1 MPSQMNDHTLD
12 ALKGWPSP
20 YAVDHVASAASG
32 VTITAGNVVTLDTAG
47 NYVLGYGASD
57 VNAQGVAMFAF
68 QNSSDPDVANDGG
81 VTFGTGESAN
91 AWVPVAPGGGIMALV
106 ATGAY
111 ELESTEFAAAF
122 NPAIGSTMS
131 ADATGELE
139 AGTAYTDSICGVVSA
154 AKSDNSHGVSSI
166 KFFPVWLPKT
176 PV

>member
-32 VTITAGNVVTLDTAG
+32 VTVVAGSVVTLDSSG
-47 NYVLGYGASD
+47 NYVLGQTATS
-57 VNAQGVAMFAF
+57 AVAMFAF
-68 QNSSDPDVANDGG
+68 QNSTDPDVSNDGG
-81 VTFGTGESAN
+81 VTSGVSGSAN
-91 AWVPVAPGGGIMALV
+91 AWVPVSPSGGIMALV

-111 ELESTEFAAAF
+111 ELESTEFAAAI

-131 ADATGELE
+131 ADDTGELE

>member
-32 VTITAGNVVTLDTAG
+32 VTITAGCVVTLDASG
-47 NYVLGYGASD
+47 NYVLGQTTVA
-57 VNAQGVAMFAF
+57 AVAMFAF

-81 VTFGTGESAN
+81 VTSGGSGSAN
-91 AWVPVAPGGGIMALV
+91 AWVPVAPVGGIMALV

-111 ELESTEFAAAF
+111 ELESTEFDAAF
-122 NPAIGSTMS
+122 APAIGSTMS

-139 AGTAYTDSICGVVSA
+139 AGVSYTDPICGVVSA

-166 KFFPVWLPKT
+166 KFFPVWLPKDT
-176 PV
+176 R